1 MGLPNSTAK
10 TQSKVEKQDT
20 RNIIQPQ
27 PHLKGIPKEI
37 SIASSILPFNT
48 ISTQEYTPTEQK
60 RQRRESKLHQ
70 LIIRT
75 KFKAGLSI
83 TLGAVFIS
91 DQDTWQT
98 ILLQIKSELGIDQ
111 IVSVARRW
119 GAETISIHELQY
131 SHNAM
136 MHLGAGEDR
145 ALEIEVGK
153 QIRT

>member
-1 MGLPNSTAK
+1 MRLPNSTAK
-10 TQSKVEKQDT
+10 TQSKVEQQDA

-98 ILLQIKSELGIDQ
+98 ILLQIKSELGIEQ
-111 IVSVARRW
+111 IVSVARRR
-119 GAETISIHELQY
+119 GAETIPIHELQY